1 MTPSAG
7 ADCFLA
13 PGECAELLKDGRL
26 ELPDGRVVNLRD
38 CVLGVGFCFR
48 FHYEDTPMEPLP
60 EPAAPEPPPV
70 VEAPAPPAATP
81 ADVETPA
88 HVEAPPVAAAP
99 PPTQA
104 HTVAPEPSAA
114 GQLGEVADLAKLGGD
129 NPMLVFGLVALGILG
144 GGTAWKFYQK
154 KADAAHEFK
163 MKELELK
170 AQPTAS
176 PPPCIAKHSE
186 LDLRLSELGG
196 KVSNLERKA
205 GSLSVGGPST
215 DELDERLVKVEKA
228 LKAKKAGG
236 AK

>member
-1 MTPSAG
+1 M
-7 ADCFLA
+7 DCLA
-13 PGECAELLKDGRL
+13 PGECAELLRDGRL

-38 CVLGVGFCFR
+38 CVLGTGFCFR

-70 VEAPAPPAATP
+70 VEAPAPPA
-81 ADVETPA
+81 
-88 HVEAPPVAAAP
+88 HVEAPPVAAAHP
-99 PPTQA
+99 PPAAPPTQA
-104 HTVAPEPSAA
+104 HTVAPDPTAA
-114 GQLGEVADLAKLGGD
+114 PVSEVGDLAKLGGD
-129 NPMLVFGLVALGILG
+129 NPLAVVVLAAIAVLG

-154 KADAAHEFK
+154 RAEQAHELK
-163 MKELELK
+163 VRELELK

-228 LKAKKAGG
+228 LKKAGG